1 MTGAVF
7 RAYSRRRS
15 NAREVSSR
23 SAPCWLCSTH
33 TQVASR
39 FGVVLTQKFAA
50 QALGGASVIS
60 RIFRRQHRGI
70 STVRSW
76 KWHMERTLY
85 GRNMSVLL
93 RSTERVFQAF
103 QGYSETGPADCHFL
117 PQLVEIKM
125 NERQL
130 SRRHFTLC
138 AAVGFVVAY
147 CSRCLCCCRG
157 RSAAHSEVAEYRHC
171 AGGRPGFCTSGPRTT
186 SRNG

>member
-70 STVRSW
+70 STVRRLEIS
-76 KWHMERTLY
+76 Y
-85 GRNMSVLL
+85 GKDIVR
-93 RSTERVFQAF
+93 
-103 QGYSETGPADCHFL
+103 
-117 PQLVEIKM
+117 
-125 NERQL
+125 
-130 SRRHFTLC
+130 
-138 AAVGFVVAY
+138 
-147 CSRCLCCCRG
+147 
-157 RSAAHSEVAEYRHC
+157 AEYERLTQEH
-171 AGGRPGFCTSGPRTT
+171 
-186 SRNG
+186 